1 MRYGAPVDVP
11 LPTRFFS
18 LREANGLLDTLRGEF
33 EKARELRDQ
42 LVAVQ
47 HKLTE
52 AGHALEGPE
61 LRVDAEAPAPV
72 QRLQTRAVSI
82 ISRIKDVLREVSEL
96 GVEVKAADGLVDF
109 RSKLHGRT
117 VYLCW
122 KYGEERISH
131 YHDLEAGFSGRKPLP
146 VDGDFVGD
154 LLH

>member
-1 MRYGAPVDVP
+1 MDVP

-18 LREANGLLDTLRGEF
+18 LREANGLLDTLRAEF
-33 EKARELRDQ
+33 EKTRELRDQ

-52 AGHALEGPE
+52 AGHALEGPD
-61 LRVDAEAPAPV
+61 LTVDANAPAPV
-72 QRLQTRAVSI
+72 QRLQARAVSI

-122 KYGEERISH
+122 KYGEDRISH
-131 YHDLEAGFSGRKPLP
+131 YHDLDAGFSGRKPIP
-146 VDGDFVGD
+146 ADGDFVGD